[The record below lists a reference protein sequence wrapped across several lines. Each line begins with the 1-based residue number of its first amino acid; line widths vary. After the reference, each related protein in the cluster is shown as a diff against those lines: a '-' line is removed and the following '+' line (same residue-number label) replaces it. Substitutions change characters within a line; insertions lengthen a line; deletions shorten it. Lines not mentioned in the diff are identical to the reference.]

1 MAEGAPA
8 AEGAR
13 TSDYGRGAAILTVG
27 IGVTGIVTFLYLALA
42 AHSLNTFQYGQ
53 VTLLW
58 SAVFLITPIFY
69 RPVEQ
74 LLARTIAERRVRDQA
89 MAPAL
94 RVAGLIQLGLGLLFA
109 VVALI
114 FRTHLED
121 SLFDGN
127 DTLYWIMFGS
137 VLAYAVSFFGR
148 GLLAGNQRFGLYG
161 LLVFVESTVRFLF
174 PLLAVIGIASG
185 QTFIA
190 LGILAGPLVS
200 LFVVPL
206 ALLGRNRNAR
216 EAALDTRTSSEAA
229 DETIE
234 AEKRLDAA
242 AADSGVES
250 ADFTLTEGGGFAIAA
265 LVIMACEQ
273 AFLNAA
279 PFIVSA
285 KLGPAVA
292 GGVVSLLIIARAPM
306 QLFQSVSTSLLPH
319 LSELWQ
325 TGDFKTYRRSVRVT
339 LLAIAGFAGAVS
351 IALAAIGPWIMDLL
365 FDNKYEFDRI
375 GLVAIS
381 VGMGIYLCAATLNQ
395 TALAARK
402 VQQAV
407 ACWLGAAT
415 LFVVWMFLPIVD
427 DPITRVE
434 IGYPLS
440 ALVLFLSLLV
450 LYERITPRGS
460 DQAAAAAIAA

>member
-1 MAEGAPA
+1 MTEAPEAIEGDQPAEGAQ
-8 AEGAR
+8 

-42 AHSLNTFQYGQ
+42 AHSLDTFQYGQ

-74 LLARTIAERRVRDQA
+74 LLARTIAERRVRDQTLG
-89 MAPAL
+89 PAL
-94 RVAGLIQLGLGLLFA
+94 KVAGLIQLGLGLLFA

-114 FRTHLED
+114 FRTQLEE

-127 DTLYWIMFGS
+127 TTLYWIMFWS
-137 VLAYAVSFFGR
+137 VIAYAVSFFGR

-174 PLLAVIGIASG
+174 PVLVIVGLASG

-206 ALLGRNRNAR
+206 ALVGRQRSAR
-216 EAALDTRTSSEAA
+216 DQVQDDRTPAEAA
-229 DETIE
+229 DETV
-234 AEKRLDAA
+234 AREKALDAA
-242 AADSGVES
+242 GSGSGTEE
-250 ADFTLTEGGGFAIAA
+250 ADFTLSEGGGFAIAA
-265 LVIMACEQ
+265 MVIMVCEQ

-279 PFIVSA
+279 PFIASA
-285 KLGPAVA
+285 NEGAAVA

-319 LSELWQ
+319 LSELWH

-339 LLAIAGFAGAVS
+339 LLAIAGFSGAV
-351 IALAAIGPWIMDLL
+351 ALVLALIGPWLMDLL
-365 FDNKYEFDRI
+365 FDNKYDFDRI
-375 GLVAIS
+375 GLVAIA

-395 TALAARK
+395 TALAAR
-402 VQQAV
+402 AV
-407 ACWLGAAT
+407 KAAVGCWLAAST

-427 DPITRVE
+427 SPIDRVE
-434 IGYPLS
+434 IGYPIS

-450 LYERITPRGS
+450 LYERITPRR
-460 DQAAAAAIAA
+460 

>member
-1 MAEGAPA
+1 MTDEAAAPEG
-8 AEGAR
+8 GK

-27 IGVTGIVTFLYLALA
+27 IGITGIVTFLYLALA
-42 AHSLNTFQYGQ
+42 AHSLDKYQYGQ

-89 MAPAL
+89 IGPAL
-94 RVAGLIQLGLGLLFA
+94 RVAGLIQVGLGLLFA

-127 DTLYWIMFGS
+127 TTLYWIMFGS
-137 VLAYAVSFFGR
+137 VIAYAVSFFGR

-161 LLVFVESTVRFLF
+161 LLVFVESTVRFMF
-174 PLLAVIGIASG
+174 PLLAVIGLASG
-185 QTFIA
+185 QDWIA
-190 LGILAGPLVS
+190 FGILAGPLVS

-206 ALLGRNRNAR
+206 ALVGRQRAAR
-216 EAALDTRTSSEAA
+216 EAVQDQRTPAEAA
-229 DETIE
+229 EQTIE
-234 AEKRLDAA
+234 REKQLDAA
-242 AADSGVES
+242 AGGSGAEE
-250 ADFTLTEGGGFAIAA
+250 ADFTLTEGSQFAVAA

-279 PFIVSA
+279 PFIASA
-285 KLGPAVA
+285 KLGPIAA
-292 GGVVSLLIIARAPM
+292 GAVVSLLIIARAPM

-319 LSELWQ
+319 LSEAWS

-339 LLAIAGFAGAVS
+339 LLAISGFAAACV
-351 IALAAIGPWIMDLL
+351 IVLAAIGPWVMDLL
-365 FDNKYEFDRI
+365 FDNKYDFTRP
-375 GLVAIS
+375 GLVAIAA
-381 VGMGIYLCAATLNQ
+381 GMGIYLCAATLNQ

-402 VQQAV
+402 VNQAV
-407 ACWLGAAT
+407 ACWVTAAT
-415 LFVVWMFLPIVD
+415 LFVVWMLLPIVE

-434 IGYPLS
+434 IGYP
-440 ALVLFLSLLV
+440 AAAIVLFASLFV
-450 LYERITPRGS
+450 LYEKSTPRES
-460 DQAAAAAIAA
+460 AATEPQP